1 MFGVDI
7 YHDLSSGLVRLFINM
22 HPYSLIT
29 AINAG
34 HYVALSMNEHSRN
47 TWSKSIIDDY
57 HIW

>member
-1 MFGVDI
+1 MVDI

-34 HYVALSMNEHSRN
+34 HYVALPMNEPSRDV
-47 TWSKSIIDDY
+47 WSKSITDNY